1 MAWSGEKSPVKPEIR
16 GAKISGA
23 QGRCRPVGARLIL
36 GIEACECK
44 RAGLWMLG
52 RFGRGTEEP

>member
-36 GIEACECK
+36 GIEECECK
-44 RAGLWMLG
+44 RAGLWVLS
-52 RFGRGTEEP
+52 